1 MKYHVSF
8 DIDFRRNTNGG
19 QYIVVEGID
28 GSGKTTQV
36 EKIRKIFEKQGKEV
50 VVTGEPRKDKGIFGK
65 LIQEILLSKKKIPSV
80 AFQYLF
86 SADRAVHQEDI
97 IIPSLKAGKI
107 VLSDRCFWS
116 AVPYGIMDH
125 MMGES
130 GFTDSY
136 SYEMGKVI
144 LTAQS
149 ILSMYHQFLLPD
161 KTFYLDISLDTAMR
175 RIKKADKQIEIYE
188 EVGKL
193 EKIMLGYKWLAK
205 EFSEEIAVV
214 NGENRVE
221 EVTKEILYGIRT

>member
-1 MKYHVSF
+1 MKYHVNF
-8 DIDFRRNTNGG
+8 DIDFRRNTFGG

-36 EKIRKIFEKQGKEV
+36 DHLAKYFQKQGKEV
-50 VVTGEPRKDKGIFGK
+50 VVTGEPRKDKGIFGN

-86 SADRAVHQEDI
+86 SADRAVHQEDV
-97 IIPSLKAGKI
+97 IIPALKAGKV

-116 AVPYGIMDH
+116 AIPYGIMDH
-125 MMGES
+125 MMGIND
-130 GFTDSY
+130 GDY

-161 KTFYLDISLDTAMR
+161 KTFYLNITLDTAMS
-175 RIKKADKQIEIYE
+175 RIEKGEREIEIYE
-188 EVGKL
+188 DREKL
-193 EKIMLGYKWLAK
+193 AKIMLGYQWLVNEFPK
-205 EFSEEIAVV
+205 EIQVV
-214 NGENRVE
+214 DGEKSVD
-221 EVTKEILYGIRT
+221 EVTKEIIKWY

>member
-1 MKYHVSF
+1 M
-8 DIDFRRNTNGG
+8 
-19 QYIVVEGID
+19 VEGID

-36 EKIRKIFEKQGKEV
+36 ERLARYFQKQGKEV

-86 SADRAVHQEDI
+86 SADRAVNLEDV
-97 IIPSLKAGKI
+97 IIPALKSGKI

-125 MMGES
+125 MMGIND
-130 GFTDSY
+130 GKY

-161 KTFYLDISLDTAMR
+161 KTFYLDIKLDTAMS
-175 RIKKADKQIEIYE
+175 RIQKGDREIEIYE
-188 EVGKL
+188 DRGKL
-193 EKIMLGYKWLAK
+193 EKIMLGYKWLCK
-205 EFSEEIAVV
+205 EFPKEIQVV
-214 NGENRVE
+214 DGEKSVE
-221 EVTKEILYGIRT
+221 EVTKEIIYGTRT

>member
-1 MKYHVSF
+1 MNYHVSF
-8 DIDFRRNTNGG
+8 DIDFRRNTYGG

-36 EKIRKIFEKQGKEV
+36 EKIREIFEKQGKEV

-86 SADRAVHQEDI
+86 SADRAVHQEEI
-97 IIPSLKAGKI
+97 IIPALKAGKV

-125 MMGES
+125 MMGIQNS
-130 GFTDSY
+130 DY

-149 ILSMYHQFLLPD
+149 ILSMYHRFLLPD
-161 KTFYLDISLDTAMR
+161 KTFYLDITLDTAMS
-175 RIKKADKQIEIYE
+175 RIQKGNREIEIYE

-193 EKIMLGYKWLAK
+193 EKIMLGYKWLCK
-205 EFSEEIAVV
+205 EFPKEITVV
-214 NGENRVE
+214 NGEKLVE
-221 EVTKEILYGIRT
+221 EVTKEIVHGIRT

>member
-1 MKYHVSF
+1 MKYHVNF
-8 DIDFRRNTNGG
+8 DIDFRRNTYGG
-19 QYIVVEGID
+19 QYMVVEGID

-36 EKIRKIFEKQGKEV
+36 KRLAEHFQKQGKEV

-125 MMGES
+125 MSGEQNN
-130 GFTDSY
+130 DY

-161 KTFYLDISLDTAMR
+161 KTFYLDITLDTAMS
-175 RIKKADKQIEIYE
+175 RIEKGERQIEIYE
-188 EVGKL
+188 DREKL
-193 EKIMLGYKWLAK
+193 EKIMLGYKWLCK
-205 EFSEEIAVV
+205 EFPKEMQVV
-214 NGENRVE
+214 DGEGQVE
-221 EVTKEILYGIRT
+221 EVTKEIIHDIRA

>member
-1 MKYHVSF
+1 MKYHVTF
-8 DIDFRRNTNGG
+8 DIDFQRNTYGG

-36 EKIRKIFEKQGKEV
+36 ANIAAQFQKQGKEV

-86 SADRAVHQEDI
+86 SADRAVHQEEL
-97 IIPSLKAGKI
+97 IIPSLKEGKI

-125 MMGES
+125 MMGK
-130 GFTDSY
+130 GQKDY
-136 SYEMGKVI
+136 SFEMGKVI

-149 ILSMYHQFLLPD
+149 VLSFYHQFLLPD
-161 KTFYLDISLDTAMR
+161 KTLYLDISLETAMK
-175 RIKKADKQIEIYE
+175 RIQEGNKEKEIYE
-188 EVGKL
+188 DREKL
-193 EKIMLGYKWLAK
+193 EKIMLGYQWLAK
-205 EFSEEIAVV
+205 EFPKEITVID
-214 NGENRVE
+214 GEKSVE
-221 EVTKEILYGIRT
+221 EVTKEIINDLRS